1 VPDLTEA
8 ELEEFPDQIEQ
19 QYGGGP
25 QAIAHKME
33 ARLTVDLIRSLR
45 KMDRSAGRYSKAM
58 IGLTVV
64 LAVLTAVLVWLTLEL
79 TRAKP
84 A

>member
-1 VPDLTEA
+1 MPELTDA
-8 ELEEFPDQIEQ
+8 ELDQLPDQIEQ

-33 ARLTVDLIRSLR
+33 ARLMVDLIRSLR

-64 LAVLTAVLVWLTLEL
+64 LAVLTAVLVWLTYEL
-79 TRAKP
+79 TRVKP

>member
-1 VPDLTEA
+1 
-8 ELEEFPDQIEQ
+8 
-19 QYGGGP
+19 
-25 QAIAHKME
+25 M
-33 ARLTVDLIRSLR
+33 VDLIRSLR

-64 LAVLTAVLVWLTLEL
+64 LAVLTAVLVWLTYEL
-79 TRAKP
+79 TRVKP